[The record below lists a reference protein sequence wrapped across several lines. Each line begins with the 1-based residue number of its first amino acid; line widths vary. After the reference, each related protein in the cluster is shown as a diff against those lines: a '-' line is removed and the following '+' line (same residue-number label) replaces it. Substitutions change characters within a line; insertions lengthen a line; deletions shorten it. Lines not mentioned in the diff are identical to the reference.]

1 MNTNKLKIIS
11 FYKFNQISN
20 PKKIKSSLDD
30 FIMNKMLRG
39 TILLANEGINASIS
53 GDETDL
59 KNLVEEIKILL
70 KNKDFNIKKNFIE
83 FLPFNKMKVKIKK
96 EIVSLGKKEINVPE
110 YTGKFISPENWNNLI
125 KKKNVKL
132 IDTRNEYEFN
142 IGHFTNAINPKTKS
156 FRDFPKKI
164 NQLGIKKDDEVV
176 MYCTGGIRCE
186 KISAFLKIEGYKN
199 VSQLDGGI
207 LNFLENTKHTSNN
220 NTWNGECF
228 VFDNR
233 VAVNKELNIGSYD
246 QCHGC
251 RHPITQV
258 EKSLKSFKKGVSCK
272 YCYNK
277 RSDKQK
283 QNSSIRQEQIDIAES
298 DNLHHPFKKITFL

>member
-1 MNTNKLKIIS
+1 MHTC
-11 FYKFNQISN
+11 
-20 PKKIKSSLDD
+20 
-30 FIMNKMLRG
+30 
-39 TILLANEGINASIS
+39 
-53 GDETDL
+53 
-59 KNLVEEIKILL
+59 
-70 KNKDFNIKKNFIE
+70 
-83 FLPFNKMKVKIKK
+83 K

-156 FRDFPKKI
+156 FRDFPKKMR
-164 NQLGIKKDDEVV
+164 QLGIKKNDEIV

-186 KISAFLKIEGYKN
+186 KISAFLQIEGYNN

-207 LNFLENTKHTSNN
+207 LTFLENTKHTDNN

-233 VAVNKELNIGSYD
+233 VAVNKELNTGSYD

-251 RHPITQV
+251 RHPITQI
-258 EKSLKSFKKGVSCK
+258 EKSLKSYKKGVSCK

-283 QNSSIRQEQIDIAES
+283 QNSSIRQGQIDKAES
-298 DNLHHPFKKITFL
+298 DNLHHPFKKISY

>member
-11 FYKFNQISN
+11 LYKFVQIKN
-20 PKKIKSSLDD
+20 PKKIKSCLDD
-30 FIMNKMLRG
+30 FIKDKMLRG

-53 GDETDL
+53 GDDTDL
-59 KNLVEEIKILL
+59 KNLIREIKILL
-70 KNKDFNIKKNFIE
+70 KNKDFSIKKNFVE
-83 FLPFNKMKVKIKK
+83 FLPFNKMKVRIKK
-96 EIVSLGKKEINVPE
+96 EIVSLGKKEINVPK

-156 FRDFPKKI
+156 FRDFPKKMGE
-164 NQLGIKKDDEVV
+164 LGIKKNDEIV

-186 KISAFLKIEGYKN
+186 KISAFLQIEGYNN

-207 LNFLENTKHTSNN
+207 LNFLENTKHTDNN
-220 NTWNGECF
+220 NIWNGECF

-233 VAVNKELNIGSYD
+233 VSVNKSLETGNYE

-251 RHPITQV
+251 RHPITQI
-258 EKSLKSFKKGVSCK
+258 EKSLKSYKKGVSCK

-277 RSDKQK
+277 RTLDQKKRSEMRQK
-283 QNSSIRQEQIDIAES
+283 QINKAEQKMV
-298 DNLHHPFKKITFL
+298 NHPFKRIQS